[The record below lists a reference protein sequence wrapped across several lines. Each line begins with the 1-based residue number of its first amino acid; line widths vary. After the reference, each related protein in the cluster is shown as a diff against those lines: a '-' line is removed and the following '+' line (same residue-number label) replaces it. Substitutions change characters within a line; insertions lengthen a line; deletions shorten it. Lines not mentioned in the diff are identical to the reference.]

1 MADKTPLTYLPDD
14 LAAIN
19 ALQKRINEYAIP
31 APYSQAEQDKIMKGR
46 RKQDEIDQGRQ
57 TIAARQ
63 AQIERAQTDIR
74 GMNDQ
79 LAGLKRDAAERFK
92 GWNTQQAQSE
102 ATQRAN
108 RAQDEAAQTIKDYR
122 GSPLGTAMQGLDA
135 AAPFSG
141 IPFGEVEA
149 RGIRLMQE
157 RNEAALNAER
167 QKQAAAYD
175 VIKRGSPTAQSQYE
189 SIPATAKASGL
200 MPRTPGAARTARYL
214 PYAAVGVPLALEGAA
229 QRFLFADQPGNTP
242 FESDAWRD
250 SGTAMMATGAYG
262 LAKGLGYSANPR
274 VVPDSEALRKI
285 YLAEQAARDLAN
297 RPVEAKAPPAPPAE
311 ASAAPAPAETK
322 APPAPRGPGTALY
335 GGNPGPVAAR
345 LWQDLGGNPKTVTL
359 RDRLKGLPALIDSAS
374 EDAVSAAAHLAGYH
388 ETTDPR
394 QALKTFAQGI
404 LTERKPIK
412 PIPRVGA
419 IGAIAVPTA
428 AAMLAGSSD
437 SANAAPRGTEE
448 SALHYGARRMYPYLD
463 AATYAIPYA
472 GEARMGADV
481 GMMAVPEE
489 RSVIPSSV
497 PPPRRVNS
505 DVPELPPEIAGSA
518 AGSQMRMAHEREV
531 QALERARAED
541 RRQQQELYERQ
552 TGTLGTLS
560 PLAPPQIDTDL
571 ARLKAA
577 ARYLGAG
584 PSVRTPEGDPALAR
598 YLAGKRPP
606 AEESPASDSEGV
618 PPAVRQFAAGGG
630 VKEDA
635 SLRAIKTK
643 LSAMQQELQGAL
655 RAVVKRAGSLDGKR
669 GATRQAEKTHSTRDD
684 IISDIWALHNLSKKV
699 ISGQVR
705 VHPNTSKKEMISL
718 ARQHDEAAT

>member
-1 MADKTPLTYLPDD
+1 MADQTPLTYLPDD

-31 APYSQAEQDKIMKGR
+31 TPYSQAEQDKIMKGR

-63 AQIERAQTDIR
+63 AQIERAQADIR

-122 GSPLGTAMQGLDA
+122 GGTLGTVMQGIDA

-175 VIKRGSPTAQSQYE
+175 AVKRGSPAAQGLYE

-200 MPRTPGAARTARYL
+200 IPRAPGAARAARYL

-297 RPVEAKAPPAPPAE
+297 RPVEAKTPPAPPTE
-311 ASAAPAPAETK
+311 AAAPLPEIKAPL
-322 APPAPRGPGTALY
+322 PPAPRGPGLAPYEGT
-335 GGNPGPVAAR
+335 PGTVAAR
-345 LWQDLGGNPKTVTL
+345 LWRDLGGDPKTVTL
-359 RDRLKGLPALIDSAS
+359 KDRLKGLPVLIDKAS
-374 EDAVSAAAHLAGYH
+374 DDAATAAAHLAGFR

-394 QALKTFAQGI
+394 QALRTFTQGA

-412 PIPRVGA
+412 AIPRVGA
-419 IGAIAVPTA
+419 IGAIAAPTA

-437 SANAAPRGTEE
+437 SANAAPQGSEE
-448 SALHYGARRMYPYLD
+448 SGLHYAARRAYPYLD

-481 GMMAVPEE
+481 GLMAAPEE
-489 RSVIPSSV
+489 KSVIP
-497 PPPRRVNS
+497 PAPTPRRVNS
-505 DVPELPPEIAGSA
+505 DVPPLPPHAGPDE
-518 AGSQMRMAHEREV
+518 QMQRGYQVA
-531 QALERARAED
+531 ALERARAED

-552 TGTLGTLS
+552 TGTLGTLN

-571 ARLKAA
+571 ARLKAV

-584 PSVRTPEGDPALAR
+584 PSAHTPEGDPALAR
-598 YLAGKRPP
+598 YLAGKGPPEGEPP
-606 AEESPASDSEGV
+606 ASGTESV
-618 PPAVRQFAAGGG
+618 PPAVRQFASGGG
-630 VKEDA
+630 VKKNA
-635 SLRAIKTK
+635 SLHALKTK
-643 LSAMQQELQGAL
+643 LSAMQQELQNALSTAVKHAGNLSNKKGA
-655 RAVVKRAGSLDGKR
+655 S
-669 GATRQAEKTHSTRDD
+669 RQAEKVHSTRDN

-705 VHPNTSKKEMISL
+705 VHHNISKKEMIAL
-718 ARQHDEAAT
+718 ARQHDEAAAQAS